1 MNRSV
6 KVDNPL
12 LLRGFIEPLLFSEQ
26 FSDVTFVI
34 EASGEKIPGHRLI
47 LASASVMLARM
58 LYGHFVEGSSR
69 EVKLSG
75 VDSTTIR
82 SLFRYIYTGSLDISL
97 NEIVPLMKSADQYCI
112 TGAKEDIWAAA
123 KSIVEEADCS
133 EASIAQ
139 ILSILSEAFETDLA
153 ELVGLCMDYVDVN
166 TQEVLESKAFVE
178 ISFQLCQEIVKRDTL
193 NDCLEETQ
201 VLLGILRWV
210 RGWGDLNV
218 QDSANYELPTLE
230 PDRMESLRR
239 LCSHIRLPLI
249 AGEDLVKLIIPLGVF
264 EDSVMVKALSF
275 HFAPDFVEEGESEPF
290 FRDRI
295 GSKRPW
301 TWSEDLIGAHIV
313 LGNEGRTAVAQHYD
327 WEKTVGAVEWHSG
340 LHSFS
345 CGIEMNVAGSSN
357 SWLIIIGVAQPGTS
371 PSGHL
376 GSGPK
381 EWGFA
386 CYSGIKIS
394 SNDKRE
400 EYTKPCKS
408 NDIITAQVDFRRK
421 SLEFFINGASQGV
434 AFTNLSGPLRPA
446 VSLLRGQR
454 VTLKFD

>member
-6 KVDNPL
+6 KVDNPQ
-12 LLRGFIEPLLFSEQ
+12 LLRSFLSPLLFSEQ

-34 EASGEKIPGHRLI
+34 ESSGEKIQGHRLV

-75 VDSTTIR
+75 VESSTIR

-97 NEIVPLMKSADQYCI
+97 DDIVPLMKAADQYCV
-112 TGAKEDIWAAA
+112 TGAKEDIWTAA
-123 KSIVEEADCS
+123 KSIVEDADCS
-133 EASIAQ
+133 EDAIAQ
-139 ILSILSEAFETDLA
+139 ILSILAEAFEMDLGD
-153 ELVGLCMDYVDVN
+153 LVGLCMDYVDVN
-166 TQEVLESKAFVE
+166 TQEVMESKAFLE
-178 ISFQLCQEIVKRDTL
+178 LPFLLCQEIVKRDTL
-193 NDCLEETQ
+193 NDCLEEAQ

-210 RGWGDLNV
+210 RGWGDLNIE
-218 QDSANYELPTLE
+218 DSANYELPTLE
-230 PDRMESLRR
+230 PDRLDMLRQ
-239 LCSHIRLPLI
+239 LGAHIRLPLI
-249 AGEDLVKLIIPLGVF
+249 EGKDLVKLIHPLGVF
-264 EDSVMVKALSF
+264 EDTVMLKALSF
-275 HFAPDFVEEGESEPF
+275 HFAPETFVDESESF

-301 TWSEDLIGAHIV
+301 TWSEDLIGPHIV

-408 NDIITAQVDFRRK
+408 SDIITAQVDFRRK

-434 AFTNLSGPLRPA
+434 AFTSLSGPLRPA